1 MAQSG
6 FQYMVQRG
14 KSAALR
20 MADRL
25 TPVLKV
31 HHFYFTFYIF
41 KHEPKLYFCDL
52 SSLYHCRTRNLGI
65 QE

>member
-31 HHFYFTFYIF
+31 HHFYFTFYTSQNCIF
-41 KHEPKLYFCDL
+41 AIYRFYIIVGLE
-52 SSLYHCRTRNLGI
+52 I
-65 QE
+65 